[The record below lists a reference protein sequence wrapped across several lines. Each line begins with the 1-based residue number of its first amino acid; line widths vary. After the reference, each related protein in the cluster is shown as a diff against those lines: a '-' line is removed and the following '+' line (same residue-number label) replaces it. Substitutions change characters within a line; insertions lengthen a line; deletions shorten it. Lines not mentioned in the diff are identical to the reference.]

1 MKNFVSYNKFIRNV
15 IFLSV
20 IYIIVL
26 FLFYGKFIQSTSI
39 EKSIKDDSNMIG
51 ELVFNNLYTVMRM
64 GGDKKLLDETITR
77 IEEKI
82 PNINISIVKENI
94 SNREIIKTTEIT
106 KKENSIQFSMPI
118 LFKQECLGCH
128 TKAKNDDLAGVMYI
142 EHAILDIKL
151 SLKEILMMIFILF
164 ILVILV
170 FFSTWIYF
178 LRKHIIMPINKL
190 IKQIST
196 HKTYKDLKTPIFIDT
211 KIKEIKLLEKAF
223 NKKNVAL
230 YESSSK
236 LEESSNMDILTGIY
250 NRKKFDEYSILILGD
265 SKRYNH
271 TFSLV
276 VIDLNKFKIINDTY
290 GHAMGDKVLIFFSQ
304 LIHKSIRETDYLF
317 RMGGDEFYLL
327 LTNTSANNADVIIKK
342 LRNKLS
348 NEKFIYENIEI
359 ELSSS
364 FGTAEYGL
372 DGLTID
378 ELIVI
383 ADFRMYENK
392 KSLHNIKE

>member
-1 MKNFVSYNKFIRNV
+1 
-15 IFLSV
+15 
-20 IYIIVL
+20 
-26 FLFYGKFIQSTSI
+26 
-39 EKSIKDDSNMIG
+39 
-51 ELVFNNLYTVMRM
+51 
-64 GGDKKLLDETITR
+64 
-77 IEEKI
+77 
-82 PNINISIVKENI
+82 
-94 SNREIIKTTEIT
+94 
-106 KKENSIQFSMPI
+106 
-118 LFKQECLGCH
+118 
-128 TKAKNDDLAGVMYI
+128 
-142 EHAILDIKL
+142 
-151 SLKEILMMIFILF
+151 
-164 ILVILV
+164 
-170 FFSTWIYF
+170 
-178 LRKHIIMPINKL
+178 
-190 IKQIST
+190 
-196 HKTYKDLKTPIFIDT
+196 
-211 KIKEIKLLEKAF
+211 
-223 NKKNVAL
+223 
-230 YESSSK
+230 
-236 LEESSNMDILTGIY
+236 
-250 NRKKFDEYSILILGD
+250 LILGD

-304 LIHKSIRETDYLF
+304 LIHKLIRETDYLF

-342 LRNKLS
+342 LQNKLS